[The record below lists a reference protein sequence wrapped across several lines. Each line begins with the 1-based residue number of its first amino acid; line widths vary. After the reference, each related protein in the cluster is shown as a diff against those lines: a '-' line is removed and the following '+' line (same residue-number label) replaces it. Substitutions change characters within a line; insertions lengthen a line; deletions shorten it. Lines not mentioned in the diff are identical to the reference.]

1 MKNKTRH
8 HKVDLFIFWHAKCW
22 DGEIMGVIKSYQKID
37 FREHNF
43 TGLLK
48 TPSSLSLINYFCFP
62 IFWKKNS
69 LLIFVFFL
77 QV

>member
-8 HKVDLFIFWHAKCW
+8 HKVDLFYFLACKVLGWRNHGCDKIVSKNRFSRAQFHW
-22 DGEIMGVIKSYQKID
+22 VIKNAIV
-37 FREHNF
+37 FV
-43 TGLLK
+43 
-48 TPSSLSLINYFCFP
+48 SLNYLCFP